1 MIPHYEHLL
10 IIAILENNSDKV
22 KKIARTNNLN
32 VNYFSVLDGWRWY
45 FDFVFFQIKFIDSK
59 FVFLVL

>member
-32 VNYFSVLDGWRWY
+32 VNYFSVLDGWR
-45 FDFVFFQIKFIDSK
+45 
-59 FVFLVL
+59 